1 MKVEAT
7 HKEKI
12 INKHVLD
19 KTKDL
24 CSLYRKTT

>member
-12 INKHVLD
+12 ISKQVLD

-24 CSLYRKTT
+24 CSMYRQTT